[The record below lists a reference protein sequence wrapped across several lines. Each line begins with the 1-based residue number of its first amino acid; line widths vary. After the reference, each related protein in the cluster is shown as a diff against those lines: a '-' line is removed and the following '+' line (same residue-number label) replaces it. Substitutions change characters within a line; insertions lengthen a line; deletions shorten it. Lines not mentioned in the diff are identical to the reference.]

1 MLEGALPAAAHH
13 QLGAATGHAGRRRPV
28 DAGARADAHRRRHR
42 RHRSRRRR
50 RDAALASRRRPVAL
64 TFTRWWTQ
72 YTFCFSSYRSSFV
85 KTCNKSRTGRQPA
98 DWTNKNQSE
107 DEVWRV
113 ARYFSSCIGVGSFQ
127 EDGWDGGGESG
138 MAVSLV
144 EKFLFA
150 QLLAPMLFDA
160 LLADDVGQVLFGV
173 PALDAAYS
181 RAKMQK
187 THFNPMVS
195 VLLKYEDIE
204 KKWRP
209 LNGESSDTEKED
221 GTVEIVVVEDVAQ
234 FGRHEH
240 RRSKV
245 LLHFEGDA
253 RRRPRRQP
261 HLQTAPRVDV
271 GRHVLPTR
279 KWCGDGLRFNA
290 AQTLVDRAEQ
300 ISPQQKRGPPK
311 TANTTRLKTSNVTQG
326 CTKSWCPNLGSRGR
340 CAKTFG
346 LLH

>member
-127 EDGWDGGGESG
+127 EDGWDGGGGEWDG
-138 MAVSLV
+138 RVIGWEVSV
-144 EKFLFA
+144 CSA
-150 QLLAPMLFDA
+150 SCADA
-160 LLADDVGQVLFGV
+160 LRCAAGGWCRSGPLRRPSPGRCLFPRKNAKDTFQSNGLGV
-173 PALDAAYS
+173 VEIRRYREKVTAAEWRIEWYGKGRRHRRDRRRRGCRPVRATWAPAQQSPPALRRWRAAAAAS
-181 RAKMQK
+181 AAAPPDCASCRCRASCPADQK
-187 THFNPMVS
+187 VMWRWPQVQRSTDFGGQSGANLS
-195 VLLKYEDIE
+195 TT
-204 KKWRP
+204 KKRP
-209 LNGESSDTEKED
+209 
-221 GTVEIVVVEDVAQ
+221 
-234 FGRHEH
+234 
-240 RRSKV
+240 
-245 LLHFEGDA
+245 
-253 RRRPRRQP
+253 P
-261 HLQTAPRVDV
+261 
-271 GRHVLPTR
+271 
-279 KWCGDGLRFNA
+279 
-290 AQTLVDRAEQ
+290 
-300 ISPQQKRGPPK
+300 
-311 TANTTRLKTSNVTQG
+311 
-326 CTKSWCPNLGSRGR
+326 
-340 CAKTFG
+340 
-346 LLH
+346 